1 MGILGLDRYLLGAN
15 WMYNRDIIF
24 DLQKKEVTI
33 YDNVKC
39 IEEAPD
45 MGVYSEDP
53 KSDLN

>member
-53 KSDLN
+53 KSNLN